1 MKFVRTFTP
10 RVLRHKFLD
19 ATAPLRVL
27 PDFLIIGAQKCGT
40 SSLYYYLTQHPCVT
54 PAQAFIDSRKET
66 RFFTRHFS
74 RGTTWYRRHFPLAV
88 HKHFF
93 ETLQRHRLLTGEAT
107 PSYAYYPHALRR
119 IAETVPEAK
128 LILLL
133 RDPVE
138 RAFSHYKHAKRLGKE
153 ELSFEEAISAEG
165 ERLRGEEEKLLEDD
179 TYNSFPYMYQSY
191 LRRGHYAEQV
201 ERVFSYVPKSH
212 LLVLDS
218 ADFFDDPQETYNTVL
233 SFLGL
238 PEHQLKNHGKVN
250 EGRYVEE
257 MNAATRERLQDYF
270 SPHNEKLFRLLGRSF
285 TWQGNSVSTEVQ
297 RT

>member
-1 MKFVRTFTP
+1 
-10 RVLRHKFLD
+10 
-19 ATAPLRVL
+19 
-27 PDFLIIGAQKCGT
+27 
-40 SSLYYYLTQHPCVT
+40 
-54 PAQAFIDSRKET
+54 
-66 RFFTRHFS
+66 
-74 RGTTWYRRHFPLAV
+74 
-88 HKHFF
+88 
-93 ETLQRHRLLTGEAT
+93 LLTGEAT

-201 ERVFSYVPKSH
+201 ERVFSYPVG
-212 LLVLDS
+212 
-218 ADFFDDPQETYNTVL
+218 F
-233 SFLGL
+233 G
-238 PEHQLKNHGKVN
+238 
-250 EGRYVEE
+250 
-257 MNAATRERLQDYF
+257 
-270 SPHNEKLFRLLGRSF
+270 
-285 TWQGNSVSTEVQ
+285 
-297 RT
+297 